1 MILRNYKGYEISVE
15 RQQMSAERLIKIVK
29 KIEGFPVLEETY
41 REILEDFMD
50 FGNAKKIIEKIERGE
65 IKYEF
70 LPLLD
75 TPSPF
80 AHNLFAISESDVVLM
95 EDRKKLLL
103 KLHEKIVKKLEEK

>member
-1 MILRNYKGYEISVE
+1 
-15 RQQMSAERLIKIVK
+15 MSAERLIKIVK

-50 FGNAKKIIEKIERGE
+50 FENAKKIIEKIERGE

-75 TPSPF
+75 APSPF